1 MLIPLNSIVQFSMK
15 SQLWLLSPP
24 SPPLRLT
31 KVLTLTLAGACSFS
45 VPQISLWA
53 PEVMQSASIS
63 QPPAAPS
70 LPPASC

>member
-1 MLIPLNSIVQFSMK
+1 MLIPLNFIVQFNMK

-24 SPPLRLT
+24 PPPLRLA
-31 KVLTLTLAGACSFS
+31 KVLTLMLAGACSFS
-45 VPQISLWA
+45 VPQISLWV